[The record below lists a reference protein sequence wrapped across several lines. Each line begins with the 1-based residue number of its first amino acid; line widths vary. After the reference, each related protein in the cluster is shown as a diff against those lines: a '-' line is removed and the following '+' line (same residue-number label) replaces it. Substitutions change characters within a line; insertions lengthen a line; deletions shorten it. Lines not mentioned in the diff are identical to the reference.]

1 MAEIIG
7 LVAAVVN
14 TILVS
19 VQAYIK
25 KIEDDVKAPF
35 TAKTST
41 SEAGTQTVHKRQCSL
56 NNRPKRSGPERSQGG
71 KTLRDGD

>member
-1 MAEIIG
+1 MAEVIG
-7 LVAAVVN
+7 LVAAIVN

-25 KIEDDVKAPF
+25 NVEDTVKAPF
-35 TAKTST
+35 NTKSTAD
-41 SEAGTQTVHKRQCSL
+41 AGTQTVHKRQCSL
-56 NNRPKRSGPERSQGG
+56 NNRPKRSGPKNSQGG

>member
-25 KIEDDVKAPF
+25 KIEDEVKAPF
-35 TAKTST
+35 KAKTST

-56 NNRPKRSGPERSQGG
+56 NNRPKQSSPKNSQGG
-71 KTLRDGD
+71 ETLRHGD

>member
-35 TAKTST
+35 KAKTST
-41 SEAGTQTVHKRQCSL
+41 SEAATQTVHKRQCSL
-56 NNRPKRSGPERSQGG
+56 NNRPNRSCPENSKGG
-71 KTLRDGD
+71 VTLRQND